1 MNAEA
6 NNHISGREILRTVH
20 GLYADYREPMA
31 ARGKT
36 ATIIR
41 VEAAGH
47 DPVDW
52 QARANASRISAEQK
66 VANFTRIGLH
76 ADHLVLPAHVTP
88 AQFAAAIE
96 RANADPAVTAIIVQQ
111 PVPARLRQFVQDIAP
126 QKDIDALTEGSEQ
139 QVCATAEGIWRV
151 VQPFTRDTPAIAV
164 VGAHGFVGRGVVTR
178 LTEHGHE
185 PLQLDLGDDL
195 NSVRD
200 VDVVIS
206 VTGSPGLLGP
216 QHIRPHH
223 RLVVDSGF
231 VPSPDGGV
239 AGDISP
245 EAKGIP
251 QNITPVPGGIG
262 PVEMAVLV
270 ERVIRQELHADLA
283 PWQYSGRP
291 YQARTSSPAT
301 SARTAALAFPKPTRA
316 PRQAAPQP
324 ADQPIHQHGGPARGN
339 NQGHER

>member
-1 MNAEA
+1 M
-6 NNHISGREILRTVH
+6 IIDPFLLR
-20 GLYADYREPMA
+20 LYAGDTSAGIGQLAMLGASVGYYSPLA
-31 ARGKT
+31 AEVVVGDQRR
-36 ATIIR
+36 R
-41 VEAAGH
+41 VAKLKAIHQANVTSAAAG
-47 DPVDW
+47 
-52 QARANASRISAEQK
+52 RA
-66 VANFTRIGLH
+66 G
-76 ADHLVLPAHVTP
+76 
-88 AQFAAAIE
+88 AAATSRPWRRGAPSSTQPSRAAGE
-96 RANADPAVTAIIVQQ
+96 RSRAENSKVERS
-111 PVPARLRQFVQDIAP
+111 VPRAFGGGE
-126 QKDIDALTEGSEQ
+126 AL
-139 QVCATAEGIWRV
+139 VPL
-151 VQPFTRDTPAIAV
+151 VQPFTSDTPAIAV
-164 VGAHGFVGRGVVTR
+164 VGAHGFVGRAVVTR

-185 PLQLDLGDDL
+185 PLQLGLGDDL

-239 AGDISP
+239 TGDISP

-251 QNITPVPGGIG
+251 QNITPVSGGIG

-283 PWQYSGRP
+283 PWQYPGRP

-301 SARTAALAFPKPTRA
+301 TARTAALAFPKPTRA

-324 ADQPIHQHGGPARGN
+324 ADQPIHQRGGPARGN
-339 NQGHER
+339 SQGHER